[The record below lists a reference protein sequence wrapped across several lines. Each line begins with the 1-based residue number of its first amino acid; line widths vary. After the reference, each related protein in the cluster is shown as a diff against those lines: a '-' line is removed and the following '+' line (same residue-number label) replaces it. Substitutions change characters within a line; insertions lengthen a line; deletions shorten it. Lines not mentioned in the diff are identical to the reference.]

1 MHLTVILRIL
11 GLLLMIF
18 SLTLFP
24 PILVS
29 LYYQDGTTA
38 EFALAFMLTFS
49 TGLACWAP
57 ARNTRQELRIRD
69 CFLIVTLFWTVLGSF
84 GAIPSFVSEE
94 LDLSLTDAIF
104 ESISGLTTTGATIL
118 SGLDTLPKALLYYR
132 QQLQWLGGMGII
144 AIAVAILPMLG
155 IGGMQLYKAESPGP
169 VKDNKLMPRVTE
181 TAKALLYIY
190 VTLTGVC
197 AAAYLLAGMTPFDA
211 LGHSFATIAIG
222 GFSTHDSSIGY
233 FDSMAVDMIA
243 SFFMLISGVN
253 FSLHFF
259 TWRHLSIRHY
269 FRDAEFRFYMGLMA
283 FVSLVT
289 VLTLIATST
298 YSPLD
303 AIVNGVFEVIS
314 IGTTTGFGT
323 ADFHNWPTFLPF
335 LLFYLAI
342 IGSCAGSTGGG
353 MKVIRIVLIIKQ
365 GFREIRRLVHPSAII
380 PVKLGNEK
388 VPDRVLESVWGFF
401 SVYVMAYMAMLLALL
416 ATGLDITTA
425 FTAVGASINNL
436 GPGLGEVTQ
445 TYGSLPSSAKWILC
459 FGMLLGRLEIFT
471 LLVLFSPHFWRR

>member
-18 SLTLFP
+18 SLTLIP
-24 PILVS
+24 PALVS
-29 LYYQDGTTA
+29 LYYRDGTTP
-38 EFALAFMLTFS
+38 EFAVAFLLTFS
-49 TGLACWAP
+49 TGLVSWAP
-57 ARNTRQELRIRD
+57 TRKTREELRIRD

-84 GAIPSFVSEE
+84 GAIPFYVSEE
-94 LDLSLTDAIF
+94 LNLSLTDAVF

-118 SGLDTLPKALLYYR
+118 SGIDALPKALLYYR

-155 IGGMQLYKAESPGP
+155 IGGMQLYRAESPGP

-190 VTLTGVC
+190 VSLTALC
-197 AAAYLLAGMTPFDA
+197 AFAYYLAGMTPFDA
-211 LGHSFATIAIG
+211 VGHSFATIAIG
-222 GFSTHDSSIGY
+222 GFSTHDASIGF
-233 FDSMAVDMIA
+233 FDSAAIDLIA
-243 SFFMLISGVN
+243 AFFMLISGIN

-259 TWRHLSIRHY
+259 TWRHRSFQHY
-269 FRDAEFRFYMGLMA
+269 LKDAELRFYLGLMGSI
-283 FVSLVT
+283 SLIT
-289 VLTLIATST
+289 VIFLISSGTYPPIEAT
-298 YSPLD
+298 
-303 AIVNGVFEVIS
+303 VKGVFEVIS

-323 ADFHNWPTFLPF
+323 ADFHTWPTFLPF

-353 MKVIRIVLIIKQ
+353 MKVIRIVLIVKQ
-365 GFREIRRLVHPSAII
+365 GFREIRRLIHPNAII
-380 PVKLGNEK
+380 QVKLGNEK

-436 GPGLGEVTQ
+436 GPGLGDITQ
-445 TYGSLPSSAKWILC
+445 TYGSIPANAKWILC